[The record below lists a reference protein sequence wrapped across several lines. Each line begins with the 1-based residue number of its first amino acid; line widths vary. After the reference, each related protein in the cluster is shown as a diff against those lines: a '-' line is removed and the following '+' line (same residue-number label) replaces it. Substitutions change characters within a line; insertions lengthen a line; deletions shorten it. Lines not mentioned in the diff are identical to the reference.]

1 MPDSRQIALFPL
13 PNVVHF
19 PRTDLRLH
27 IFEPRY
33 RALVRDLEDLAE
45 TERLI
50 GMVLMYRNEEDPGGP
65 TPVYESG
72 TAGLL
77 RDIEHLPDGRS
88 NILIEGQ
95 FRFRIERELSPVPY
109 RRALVETLDETA
121 LHYADDRARYHQI
134 LELMQYLQAAAVAL
148 PKLTASASRFPGGA
162 EPGLDLEVLV
172 NGLAANLDLPVLAK
186 LDLLNRDLDDR
197 SSRVVDI
204 LNARKRV
211 VDLLRPYQGVQA
223 DPDLS

>member
-1 MPDSRQIALFPL
+1 MSQTRQIPIFPL

-33 RALVRDLEDLAE
+33 RALIRDLEQLDE
-45 TERLI
+45 SDRLI
-50 GMVLMYRNEEDPGGP
+50 GMVLTHSGEEDLGGSP
-65 TPVYESG
+65 PVYESG
-72 TAGLL
+72 TAGLV
-77 RDIEHLPDGRS
+77 RDIDYLTDGRS

-95 FRFRIERELSPVPY
+95 FRFRIEAELDPEPY
-109 RRALVETLDETA
+109 RRALVAPLLETA
-121 LHYADDRARYHQI
+121 LHYADDRARCYEI
-134 LELMQYLQAAAVAL
+134 
-148 PKLTASASRFPGGA
+148 
-162 EPGLDLEVLV
+162 LDLVHYLEASSPSMPTVEDDSDGLNLEALV
-172 NGLAANLDLPVLAK
+172 NGLAAHLDLPVLAK

-204 LNARKRV
+204 LHARKRV
-211 VDLLRPYQGVQA
+211 VDLLTPFRGIQA